1 MINTLI
7 KNSKITILFQPII
20 SIKDQ
25 KIIAYEALTR
35 AYDEDGGII
44 MPLFLF
50 AQAQKENLSS
60 RLDNYVRELAITKF
74 KSYYKEDK
82 SLLLFL
88 NFESSII
95 ENDNSNDFIDFVQ
108 KSQIN
113 PSNIVVEIKEDSVK
127 ETSSL
132 QKFVQKYRGL
142 GFIIAV
148 DDFGTGYSSFDRLA
162 LIRPDIVKA
171 DRSLIYDVHNNF
183 IHSEILSAI
192 SNMCH
197 KIGAIV
203 LAEGVESRDEILSCM
218 TKDIDIFQGFWLCK
232 PKDEITAPIKEDIV
246 KNILDVGAK
255 YRYAMKEHLTKK
267 ESFIKNL
274 QELSQKV
281 ISILERSHPE
291 NEQMLSSVVLEH
303 AKLEAVYILNEE
315 NGIQVGQTI
324 IHSEEKV
331 LYKPTKEGHDH
342 SLKWYYLLAKDSLS
356 GDYLSSKYIS
366 KATGNMCRT
375 YSVKVSIDSITHIV
389 CLDVT
394 E

>member
-7 KNSKITILFQPII
+7 KNSKITIFFQPII

-132 QKFVQKYRGL
+132 
-142 GFIIAV
+142 
-148 DDFGTGYSSFDRLA
+148 
-162 LIRPDIVKA
+162 
-171 DRSLIYDVHNNF
+171 
-183 IHSEILSAI
+183 
-192 SNMCH
+192 
-197 KIGAIV
+197 
-203 LAEGVESRDEILSCM
+203 
-218 TKDIDIFQGFWLCK
+218 
-232 PKDEITAPIKEDIV
+232 
-246 KNILDVGAK
+246 
-255 YRYAMKEHLTKK
+255 
-267 ESFIKNL
+267 
-274 QELSQKV
+274 
-281 ISILERSHPE
+281 
-291 NEQMLSSVVLEH
+291 
-303 AKLEAVYILNEE
+303 
-315 NGIQVGQTI
+315 
-324 IHSEEKV
+324 
-331 LYKPTKEGHDH
+331 
-342 SLKWYYLLAKDSLS
+342 
-356 GDYLSSKYIS
+356 
-366 KATGNMCRT
+366 
-375 YSVKVSIDSITHIV
+375 
-389 CLDVT
+389 
-394 E
+394 